1 MTMGGRVDMKVV
13 MLGREAG
20 GKTSLVQRYL
30 YDRFSGN
37 LPYQA
42 VITIITLL
50 HIHGMDKNLAL
61 WRMHKITQYLNHV
74 TQ

>member
-42 VITIITLL
+42 VIIITLL
-50 HIHGMDKNLAL
+50 HIFMEWITILHFGGCI
-61 WRMHKITQYLNHV
+61 KITQYLNHIM
-74 TQ
+74 